1 MCHVQ
6 FCTLKAWKVHLI
18 YKRKTLIMSKLRKV
32 NKLKKY
38 KTVDI
43 VAVLISVLMA
53 ILLIG
58 SSIEIFKA
66 L

>member
-1 MCHVQ
+1 
-6 FCTLKAWKVHLI
+6 
-18 YKRKTLIMSKLRKV
+18 MSKLRKV